1 MAVVL
6 LLLLLP
12 VLLLLLL
19 LMLVIAIMAQPT
31 KPCSNRSRAEA
42 AAVQRRQRL
51 SGCLRMAVCQGS
63 AAACCC
69 HPFFVTCDV

>member
-12 VLLLLLL
+12 VLLLLP

>member
-12 VLLLLLL
+12 VLLLLL

-51 SGCLRMAVCQGS
+51 SGCLRWAVCQGS